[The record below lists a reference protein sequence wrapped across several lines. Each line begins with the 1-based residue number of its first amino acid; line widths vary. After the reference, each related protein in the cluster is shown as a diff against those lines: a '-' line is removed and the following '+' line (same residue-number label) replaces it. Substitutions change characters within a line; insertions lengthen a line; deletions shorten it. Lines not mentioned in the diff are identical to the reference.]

1 MNRVGS
7 GQPIPSTGGR
17 GTGTYVKCGV
27 GPISPDTDSACNR
40 NTEPST
46 QPVASIEPSTVNSM
60 AVMGLLCGFNTSRL
74 HPSKENP
81 HTSTQE
87 LIYRHREWGGGVV
100 RRESARNQKKMAK
113 EAGWQVKCIPPTT
126 NNNNNNKLA

>member
-1 MNRVGS
+1 MHEPLALKSAHEGARR
-7 GQPIPSTGGR
+7 QAGR
-17 GTGTYVKCGV
+17 HVRAHAHRTNATTQANTGTCM
-27 GPISPDTDSACNR
+27 DA
-40 NTEPST
+40 
-46 QPVASIEPSTVNSM
+46 
-60 AVMGLLCGFNTSRL
+60 
-74 HPSKENP
+74 NP